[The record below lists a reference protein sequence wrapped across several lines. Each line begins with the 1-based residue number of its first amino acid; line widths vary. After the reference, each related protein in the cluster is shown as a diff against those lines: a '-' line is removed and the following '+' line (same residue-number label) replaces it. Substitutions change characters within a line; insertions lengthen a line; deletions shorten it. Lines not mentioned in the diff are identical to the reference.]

1 MRSCAGIAVAALLSC
16 AAMCGAASMDAT
28 PSARSLGDVISSHWR
43 NAMVRTS
50 HADMPT
56 HTAVEHDTTPPPN
69 GDALRSAPSA
79 RWSAFLSSVH
89 EELRA
94 MRAVDADVLR
104 RWAAQRPAQHRSDAT
119 AAAFHLPPTAAQP
132 VYVDNPVTAQLGHS
146 YFPMN
151 ASEGYYA
158 LLPAFVAAAK
168 PLQPVVWST
177 PCFTKVMAVASGI
190 STSASGVS
198 TLLLNITAVGRNA
211 SAPPNCSDFYL
222 AATPD
227 WLDVVYI
234 TAPNSISVS
243 VVVKSSAWVL
253 REGVRIFQF
262 MHDPITTLG
271 DAISTV
277 SLFVPSLTEAVL
289 DAASQ
294 QRNLRFLEEYV
305 GITMEAR
312 ASAAPLDMDW
322 SYMKSGDMLAIH
334 RLDGLGTLEEW
345 GTGAAST
352 HIASILRLGSQGRPY
367 VVESTAADA

>member
-1 MRSCAGIAVAALLSC
+1 
-16 AAMCGAASMDAT
+16 
-28 PSARSLGDVISSHWR
+28 
-43 NAMVRTS
+43 
-50 HADMPT
+50 
-56 HTAVEHDTTPPPN
+56 
-69 GDALRSAPSA
+69 
-79 RWSAFLSSVH
+79 
-89 EELRA
+89 

-132 VYVDNPVTAQLGHS
+132 VYVDNPVTARLGHS

-234 TAPNSISVS
+234 TAPTSISVS